1 MPPQPTASA
10 PPADPDLASVRWNLD
25 PLTDGEGARGV
36 ERLLD
41 EADERAAAF
50 AEARQGRVKEID
62 GPGLATAMEELA
74 AITAL
79 VHRAGAYAGL
89 RFATDTADAERG
101 ALMAR
106 VQERGTAI
114 ETKLLFFELEW
125 ASLCDEHAEALLAAD
140 GLERCRHHL
149 ETLRRYRPH
158 LLSEP
163 EERVMT
169 EKAVSGRNAWGRLF
183 SELTSAIEVSVQD
196 EPEAAPLDS
205 ALARLS
211 SADRDERRR
220 VAEAVSAAL
229 EPGVRTRVYIYN
241 TLLADK
247 ATDDRLRAYPTWLSS
262 RNLANEASDESV
274 AALISAVRARFD
286 IPQRW
291 YGIKA
296 RVLGLERLAD
306 YDRAAAVT
314 GEDDH
319 VPWAQARDLVLD
331 AYTAFSPELGSVA
344 ERFFAEDRVDAPP
357 APGKRGGAFCAS
369 TTPDTP
375 TYLMLNYAGRRRDVL
390 TLAHELGHG
399 VHFELAAPRGILE
412 QSTPLTVAETASV
425 FGETIVFGRL
435 LESAATPQSRF
446 SLLAGAIDD
455 AVATVFRQVA
465 MSRFE
470 ALVHGERRE
479 RGELAPERFG
489 ELWAESQA
497 ELFGDSVE
505 ITDGYRL
512 WWSYVPHFISTPGYV
527 YAYAYGLLLA
537 LSVYARYLE
546 EGEAF
551 VPRYLELLAAG
562 GSRSPEDLGRIAG
575 VDLADPGFWDAGL
588 TLVADR
594 LDAAET
600 AAREAGRLDQ
610 AATRRP

>member
-1 MPPQPTASA
+1 VPPEQTTAA
-10 PPADPDLASVRWNLD
+10 PPADTELAAVRWDLD
-25 PLTDGEGARGV
+25 PLVDGDGERGV

-41 EADERAAAF
+41 EAEARAAAF
-50 AEARQGRVKEID
+50 ARAHQGRVKEID
-62 GPGLATAMEELA
+62 GPGLAAAMEEVA
-74 AITAL
+74 AITER

-89 RFATDTADAERG
+89 RFATDTADPERG

-114 ETKLLFFELEW
+114 ETRMLFFELEW
-125 ASLCDEHAEALLAAD
+125 ATLCDEHAEALLGAD
-140 GLERCRHHL
+140 GLDLCRHHL
-149 ETLRRYRPH
+149 RNVRRYRPH
-158 LLSEP
+158 LLTEP
-163 EERVMT
+163 EERVLT
-169 EKAVSGRNAWGRLF
+169 EKAVSGRHAWGRLF
-183 SELTSAIEVSVQD
+183 SELTSAIEVTV
-196 EPEAAPLDS
+196 EGEATAAPLDS
-205 ALARLS
+205 TLARLS

-220 VAEAVSAAL
+220 VAEAVSTAL
-229 EPGVRTRVYIYN
+229 EPGLRTRAFIYN

-247 ATDDRLRAYPTWLSS
+247 STDDRLRSYPTWLSA

-286 IPQRW
+286 IPRRW
-291 YGIKA
+291 YAIKA
-296 RVLGLERLAD
+296 SVLGLDRLAD

-314 GEDDH
+314 GEDDE
-319 VPWAQARDLVLD
+319 VSWSAARELVLD
-331 AYTAFSPELGSVA
+331 AYASFSPELGVLA
-344 ERFFAEDRVDAPP
+344 ERFFAERRVDAPP
-357 APGKRGGAFCAS
+357 AQGKRGGAFCAS
-369 TTPDTP
+369 TTPRTP
-375 TYLMLNYAGRRRDVL
+375 TYVMLNYAGRRRDVL

-399 VHFELAAPRGILE
+399 VHFDLAAPRGILE

-435 LESAATPQSRF
+435 LESAATPDSRF

-479 RGELAPERFG
+479 HGELAPDRFG

-505 ITDGYRL
+505 MTDGYRL

-537 LSVYARYLE
+537 LSVYARYRD
-546 EGEAF
+546 EGESF
-551 VPRYLELLAAG
+551 VPRYLEMLSAG
-562 GSRSPEDLGRIAG
+562 GSRSPEDLGRIVG

-588 TLVADR
+588 ALVAER
-594 LDAAET
+594 LDAAEA
-600 AAREAGRLDQ
+600 AAREAGRLGE
-610 AATRRP
+610 